1 MLLPKKP
8 EKPGVSGQNYY
19 LIFLKNHIII
29 ESVVGRKGE
38 SLPISFPKKMW
49 GNYRMEQELQ
59 SFIVYLHDV
68 KKTSA
73 NTEISYQRDLRKLE
87 SYMEQQG
94 ITEAEQLNATNLNSY
109 ILYLEKSGFAPST
122 VSRNIASI
130 KAFAHYLQT
139 EGILKEDISG
149 ALKAPRIE
157 KKMPG
162 ILSVQEI
169 DRLLAQPDDKT
180 PKDIRDKAML
190 ELLYATGIRVTEL
203 ISLTVSE
210 VNLKMSYIICRDG
223 DRERI
228 IPFGKNARKALE
240 HYLSGA
246 RQILLKGN
254 DSDILFTNCSGSPMS
269 RQGFW
274 KLIKHYAKK
283 AGITSEIT
291 PHTIRHSFA
300 AHLVENGADLHA
312 VQEMMG
318 HSDISTTQVYVNL
331 NASRIRE
338 VYAKA
343 HPRR

>member
-1 MLLPKKP
+1 
-8 EKPGVSGQNYY
+8 
-19 LIFLKNHIII
+19 
-29 ESVVGRKGE
+29 
-38 SLPISFPKKMW
+38 
-49 GNYRMEQELQ
+49 MEQELQ
-59 SFIVYLHDV
+59 SFIIYLHDV

-87 SYMEQQG
+87 QYLGEQG
-94 ITEAEQLNATNLNSY
+94 ITQAEQLTATNLNSY
-109 ILYLEKSGFAPST
+109 ILYLEKNGFAPST
-122 VSRNIASI
+122 VSRSIASI
-130 KAFAHYLQT
+130 KAFSHYLQNM
-139 EGILKEDISG
+139 GVLKEDISE

-162 ILSVQEI
+162 ILSVGEVE
-169 DRLLAQPDDKT
+169 RLLAQPDNKT

-203 ISLTVSE
+203 ISLKLSE
-210 VNLKMSYIICRDG
+210 VNLKLSYIICRDG
-223 DRERI
+223 GRERI
-228 IPFGKNARKALE
+228 IPFGVNAKKALE
-240 HYLSGA
+240 RYITGA
-246 RQILLKGN
+246 RDILLKGSG
-254 DSDILFTNCSGSPMS
+254 SDILFTNCSGSPMS

-318 HSDISTTQVYVNL
+318 HSDISTTQLYVNL

-343 HPRR
+343 HPRG